1 MILGQGSFISRGFDI
16 AEDVEI
22 GAGAQLTGNGRIDPG
37 VRIGHGVI
45 IEGEAHIGPGSIIG
59 HHALITGR
67 VRIGASNQV
76 GHGTT
81 IGGGPEHP
89 DHLHSEGWVKIGDR
103 NVFRERCT
111 VNMPTTEPLTQIGS
125 DNYFMHGVHVAHDCR
140 VGNKVKFAPLITLAG
155 HVEIDD
161 YAYLGL
167 HCAVHQRLH
176 IGTLCMIGMMCG
188 VRKNVPPFATLVPVG
203 FSSLNLKGLQLR
215 GYTEEEISQIA
226 SYYGFAPTSA
236 PPATGESE
244 GVSKIRRFLE
254 RHEAK
259 ATYLPTGIDR

>member
-1 MILGQGSFISRGFDI
+1 MIVGQGSFVSPDFDI

-22 GAGAQLTGNGRIDPG
+22 GAGAQLSGSGTIGSG
-37 VRIGHGVI
+37 VRIGHGVV
-45 IEGEAHIGPGSIIG
+45 IEGEAHIGPGSLIS

-67 VRIGASNQV
+67 VRMGENNQV
-76 GHGTT
+76 GHGAT

-89 DHLHSEGWVKIGDR
+89 DHPHSDGWVQIGDR

-111 VNMPTTEPLTQIGS
+111 VNMPTTEPLTQIGN

-140 VGNKVKFAPLITLAG
+140 VSNNVKFAPLITLAG

-203 FSSLNLKGLQLR
+203 FRSLNLKGLQLR
-215 GYTEEEISQIA
+215 GYAEEEIAQIVA
-226 SYYGFAPTSA
+226 YYGFPPISA
-236 PPATGESE
+236 QPASADSE
-244 GVSKIRRFLE
+244 CVSKIRRFLVKHGVE
-254 RHEAK
+254 L
-259 ATYLPTGIDR
+259 TYLPPSMSR